1 MTILHN
7 TLLEATL
14 SDIVVG
20 DGVIVDIKPA
30 GEALVDKG
38 TIVED
43 CTGFA
48 AFPTF
53 ANAHTHAAMTL
64 FRGYAGDKPLQEW
77 LTNYIWPREER
88 LTPDMVYWGTRLA
101 CIEMIK
107 SGTTAF
113 ANMYF
118 YQKAEAAA
126 VRDSGIR
133 AVLGY
138 NVPDRGGE
146 GTLAERIDK
155 FCEECG
161 SEESWAVHFAM
172 APHSIY
178 AVSET
183 DLLKCAETAARHGM
197 RLLIHMSET
206 QSEVDN
212 CLREHGCRPYEYLNR
227 LGILQLLGDSIIG
240 AHSLYLSDAETALVG
255 QHRCTVVHNPASN
268 LKLASG
274 YQFMLKELEQ
284 AGANIAIGTDGCSSS
299 DNLDMLEAAK
309 LATLLQRGWRRDAQA
324 LTARQALRYASRGGF
339 KAMGID
345 AGDIAVGRK
354 ADLML
359 VDLDNTAMT
368 PANDIASNLLF
379 AAHADAIDSVM
390 CNGKFVMRHRKVEGE
405 EEVKREVRGI
415 VKKLMAA
422 AALLLVLFTTACHRH
437 NPADGKMIFRYNESA
452 GITSLD
458 PAYAKDQALIWAS
471 SQLYNGLV
479 QLDSNLA
486 VQPAIAR
493 SWHISPD
500 GLTYTFTLRNDI
512 YFHKNALF
520 CNAAPS
526 AASATTK
533 AVSSSRPNGS
543 NDPLW
548 SCEPDSTRRVVASD
562 FEYSFGRIL
571 DPKVASPGLWIFNN
585 IESFEAA
592 DDTTFVV
599 RLKHP
604 FAPQLSLL
612 AMPYCSVV
620 PREVVEHYGAD
631 FRKHPCGTGP
641 FAFQYWKEGVKLV
654 LRRNPLYFERDSL
667 GVALPYLDAVAI
679 TFIVDK
685 QTAFLE
691 FVKHNLDFMNSIAP
705 SYKDELLTRRGQL
718 KPKYADKL
726 DMVSTP
732 FLNTEYLGFL
742 MDDPASPLRDKRV
755 RQAINYAFDR
765 RKMLLYMRNDI
776 GSAGCYGMIPCGIA
790 GYDTNMAAAYEY
802 NPVRARQLL
811 AEAGYPGG
819 RGLPTLKL
827 STTATYLDLCKY
839 IQQQLGLV
847 GIDVQVDVN
856 PPGALRENIAQ
867 SKVQWFRGSWIAD
880 YPDAEN
886 YLSLFTSNNFCPSG
900 PNYTHY
906 SNPRYDALYE
916 RACRETDDSLRT
928 ELYKRMNAMIMDDA
942 PVVVLYYDQIL
953 HFTHKNLTGLA
964 SNAMNAL
971 DLRKVR
977 IEK

>member
-1 MTILHN
+1 MVKTILHN
-7 TLLEATL
+7 TLLGTTL
-14 SDIVVG
+14 CDIVVD
-20 DGVIVDIKPA
+20 DGVIVDIHKTAQRASLQPSGA
-30 GEALVDKG
+30 ELY
-38 TIVED
+38 D
-43 CTGFA
+43 CTGYA

-64 FRGYAGDKPLQEW
+64 FRGYAGNVPLNVW
-77 LTNYIWPREER
+77 LNKYIWPAEER
-88 LTPDMVYWGTRLA
+88 LTPEMVYWGTRLA
-101 CIEMIK
+101 CVEMIK

-118 YQKAEAAA
+118 FQDAEADA

-133 AVLGY
+133 ALLGY
-138 NVPDRGGE
+138 NLPDRGGK
-146 GTLAERIDK
+146 GSLAERV
-155 FCEECG
+155 EEFVGCHDIN
-161 SEESWAVHFAM
+161 SDNMVRFAL
-172 APHSIY
+172 APHSVY
-178 AVSET
+178 AVSEA
-183 DLLKCAETAARHGM
+183 DLVMCANIASNRNL
-197 RLLIHMSET
+197 RYLIHMSET
-206 QSEVDN
+206 QNEVDN
-212 CLREHGCRPYEYLNR
+212 CLQQHGCRPYEYLDK
-227 LGILQLLGDSIIG
+227 LGILQQIGPNLIG
-240 AHSLYLSDAETALVG
+240 AHSLYLSDSEIALVG
-255 QHRCTVVHNPASN
+255 RHHCTVAHNPNSN

-274 YQFMLKELEQ
+274 FKFMLRELEQ

-299 DNLDMLEAAK
+299 DSLDMLEAAK
-309 LATLLQRGWRRDAQA
+309 LTALLQRGWRGNAQA
-324 LTARQALRYASRGGF
+324 MSANQALRHASLGGF
-339 KAMGID
+339 KAMGVNAGKID
-345 AGDIAVGRK
+345 IGMQ

-359 VDLDNTAMT
+359 VDLDNVAMI
-368 PANDIASNLLF
+368 PNHDVESNLLF
-379 AAHADAIDSVM
+379 AAHPDAIDSVM
-390 CNGKFVMRHRKVEGE
+390 CAGKFVMRHREVPGETLVKSKVRTLA
-405 EEVKREVRGI
+405 KQ
-415 VKKLMAA
+415 LMAA
-422 AALLLVLFTTACHRH
+422 AAVVLLLLTSACRRH

-458 PAYAKDQALIWAS
+458 PAYAKDQALIWAC

-479 QLDSNLA
+479 QLDTNLA
-486 VQPAIAR
+486 VQPAIAK

-500 GLTYTFTLRNDI
+500 GLSYTFLLRNDVC
-512 YFHKNALF
+512 FHKNTLF
-520 CNAAPS
+520 NTS
-526 AASATTK
+526 
-533 AVSSSRPNGS
+533 
-543 NDPLW
+543 
-548 SCEPDSTRRVVASD
+548 DSTRPVNAYD
-562 FEYSFGRIL
+562 FEYSFNRIL

-585 IESFEAA
+585 IKSFSATS
-592 DDTTFVV
+592 DSTFVV
-599 RLKHP
+599 RLHHP

-612 AMPYCSVV
+612 AMPYCSAV

-654 LRRNPLYFERDSL
+654 LRRNPLYFERDTA
-667 GVALPYLDAVAI
+667 GTRLPYLDAVAI

-705 SYKDELLTRRGQL
+705 SYKDELLTRTGQL

-726 DMVSTP
+726 NMVSTP

-742 MDDPASPLRDKRV
+742 MDDPTSPLRDKRV

-790 GYDTNMAAAYEY
+790 GYDTNTPQAYDY

-811 AEAGYPGG
+811 AEAGFPGG
-819 RGLPTLKL
+819 KGLPSLTL

-847 GIDVQVDVN
+847 GINVQVDVN

-867 SKVQWFRGSWIAD
+867 SKSQWFRGSWIAD

-906 SNPRYDALYE
+906 SNPRYDELYD
-916 RACRETDDSLRT
+916 RACRYPNDSLRT

-953 HFTHKNLTGLA
+953 HFTHKNLSGLA

-971 DLRKVR
+971 DLRKVKINQYHR
-977 IEK
+977 K